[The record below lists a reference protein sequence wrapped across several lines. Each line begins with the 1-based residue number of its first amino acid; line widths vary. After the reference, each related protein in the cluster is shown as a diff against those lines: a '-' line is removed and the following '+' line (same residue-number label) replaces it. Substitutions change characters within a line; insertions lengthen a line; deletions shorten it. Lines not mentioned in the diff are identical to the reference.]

1 MPIHITLE
9 EDELKGKKEKQN
21 GVEKS
26 HGENRK
32 RLALFFSIL
41 ITFASRPTQYEHQT
55 G

>member
-26 HGENRK
+26 HGEN
-32 RLALFFSIL
+32 S
-41 ITFASRPTQYEHQT
+41 ASRPTQYEHQT